1 MYYLSVIQCQYQS
14 DNEMLILTLCT
25 FLVVPSLDSLSL
37 PMSPSTIPPS
47 CRQLILDG
55 QWDEV
60 LQFIQPLECMDKFDR
75 KR

>member
-1 MYYLSVIQCQYQS
+1 MICFV
-14 DNEMLILTLCT
+14 
-25 FLVVPSLDSLSL
+25 
-37 PMSPSTIPPS
+37 
-47 CRQLILDG
+47 RQLVLDG